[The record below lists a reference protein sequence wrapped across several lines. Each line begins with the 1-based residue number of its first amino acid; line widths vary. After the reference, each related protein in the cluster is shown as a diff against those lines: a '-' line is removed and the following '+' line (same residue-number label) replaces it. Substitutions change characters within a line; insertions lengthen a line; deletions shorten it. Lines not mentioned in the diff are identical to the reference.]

1 MFNENLMKIVNNDI
15 LLSLVLGIVCTLII
29 YFENKR
35 TKTEYSYINYVKNIV
50 FISLALYAALY
61 LKNTKIPI
69 KESSIKIGEPD
80 F

>member
-35 TKTEYSYINYVKNIV
+35 TKTEYSNINYAKNIV
-50 FISLALYAALY
+50 FISFIVYGALY

-69 KESSIKIGEPD
+69 KESSIKTGEPD

>member
-1 MFNENLMKIVNNDI
+1 MFKENLIKITNNDI
-15 LLSLVLGIVCTLII
+15 LLSLVLGVVCTIII

-35 TKTEYSYINYVKNIV
+35 NKTEYSYSNYVKNIV
-50 FISLALYAALY
+50 FISLTVYGALY